1 MTMPMEESMLVHE
14 YGTNTRRNVMNQDR
28 HILMKYEDDVYN
40 RDILLNRSVTS
51 REMGLNIIRPLRAN
65 YGIIRLL

>member
-1 MTMPMEESMLVHE
+1 MTMPMEESRLVHE
-14 YGTNTRRNVMNQDR
+14 YGTNMRRNVMNQYE

-40 RDILLNRSVTS
+40 RDILLKRSVTS